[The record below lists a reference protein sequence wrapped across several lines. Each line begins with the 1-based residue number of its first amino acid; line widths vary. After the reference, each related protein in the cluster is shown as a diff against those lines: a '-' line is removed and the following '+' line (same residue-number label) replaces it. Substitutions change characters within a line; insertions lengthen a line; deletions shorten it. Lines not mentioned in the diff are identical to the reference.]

1 MGYVEGTN
9 REQVVLFP
17 AVIDDYVSAENPVR
31 FMEVFVNQLDLGGL
45 GFSKAEPEE
54 RGRPAYDPRD
64 LLKLYIYGYVNEIRS
79 SRKLERET
87 IRNVEVIWL
96 LRRLTPDHKT
106 VANFRKDNARVL
118 PGVFREFTKL
128 CRELELF
135 GAELVGIDG
144 SKFRAVNSRDRN
156 FSEAKLNKRLQWI
169 EKKIEN
175 YLAALQREDEAE
187 SETSEVS
194 AGELQAKIAALQD
207 KQVVYQGLK
216 QQLAESGEKQI
227 SLTDAEARLMKG
239 RQGQHVS
246 YNVQI
251 AVDSKHK
258 LVADY
263 AVTNEGNDVNC
274 LAELA
279 QGAQRELGVEELK
292 VCADRGYYNTAQI
305 KTCEEAGIEVHMER
319 PQPAQTE
326 GIFPLARFTYDGTKD
341 VYTCP
346 AGKRLS
352 YRIFD
357 KQKQV
362 RCYWTEAC
370 HSCSLKSQCTTGRGP
385 RKIKRPLGQDAA
397 DRMLQRV
404 AANPKLLVL
413 RKQLV
418 EHPFGT
424 IKRQMGQD
432 YFLMRGQEKV
442 RGETSLT
449 LLAYNLKRVMKLR
462 GVDKLIEALAMRNM
476 GKALAV
482 LCFSFFDTAKE
493 ALAALR
499 SYRTTK
505 SQTKVCRSLLDTSRQ
520 HIPSATVMRVLISAN

>member
-17 AVIDDYVSAENPVR
+17 AVIDDYVRGDNPVR
-31 FMEVFVNQLDLGGL
+31 FVEAFVKRLDLGAL
-45 GFSKAEPEE
+45 GFSKAEAEE

-87 IRNVEVIWL
+87 IRNVEVMWL
-96 LRRLTPDHKT
+96 LRRLRPDHKT
-106 VANFRKDNARVL
+106 IANFRKDNARVL
-118 PGVFREFTKL
+118 PGVFREFSKL

-144 SKFRAVNSRDRN
+144 SKFRAVNSRERN
-156 FSEAKLNKRLQWI
+156 FSEAKLKRRVQWMEERI
-169 EKKIEN
+169 AD
-175 YLAALQREDEAE
+175 YLAALQREDEGA
-187 SETSEVS
+187 SEPSEVS
-194 AGELQAKIAALQD
+194 AAELQAKIAALQEQ
-207 KQVVYQGLK
+207 QVVYEGLK

-251 AVDSKHK
+251 AIDSKHK

-279 QGAQRELGVEELK
+279 QGAQRELGVEELQ

-305 KTCEEAGIEVHMER
+305 KTCEDAGIEVQMER
-319 PQPAQTE
+319 PAPRQVE
-326 GIFPLARFTYDGTKD
+326 GIFPRARFTYDALKD
-341 VYTCP
+341 SYTCP

-352 YRIFD
+352 YRTFD
-357 KQKQV
+357 KEKQV
-362 RCYWTEAC
+362 SCYWTEAC
-370 HSCSLKSQCTTGRGP
+370 HRCELKSQCTTGKGP

-404 AANPKLLVL
+404 AKNPQVLEL

-449 LLAYNLKRVMKLR
+449 LLAYNLKRVMKLC
-462 GVDKLIEALAMRNM
+462 GVEKLIEALAKRNA
-476 GKALAV
+476 KNALAV
-482 LCFSFFDTAKE
+482 TCFAMFRLKRRLWHRSNGQNRELTLS
-493 ALAALR
+493 LAG
-499 SYRTTK
+499 
-505 SQTKVCRSLLDTSRQ
+505 
-520 HIPSATVMRVLISAN
+520 

>member
-9 REQVVLFP
+9 REQVILFP
-17 AVIDDYVSAENPVR
+17 AVIDDYVSGENPVR
-31 FMEVFVNQLDLGGL
+31 FMEAFVNGLELGAL
-45 GFSKAEPEE
+45 GFSKSEPEE

-87 IRNVEVIWL
+87 TRNVELMWL

-106 VANFRKDNARVL
+106 IARFRQENAGAL
-118 PGVFREFTKL
+118 PAVFREFTRV
-128 CRELELF
+128 CRQLNLY
-135 GAELVGIDG
+135 GRELVGIDG
-144 SKFRAVNSRDRN
+144 SKFRAVNSADRN
-156 FSEAKLNKRLQWI
+156 FTEAKLNKRLQWI
-169 EKKIEN
+169 EEKIAQ
-175 YLAALQREDEAE
+175 YLAALQSEDELE
-187 SETSEVS
+187 SNEQEVS
-194 AGELQAKIAALQD
+194 AAELQAKIAALQER
-207 KQVVYQGLK
+207 QLVYEGLK
-216 QQLAESGEKQI
+216 EQLVATGEQQV

-239 RQGQHVS
+239 RQGHHVS

-258 LVADY
+258 LIADF
-263 AVTNEGNDVNC
+263 AVKNEGNDLNC
-274 LAELA
+274 LAEMA
-279 QGAQRELGVEELK
+279 QGAQQQLGAEQLK

-319 PQPAQTE
+319 PQPGQTE
-326 GIFPLARFTYDGTKD
+326 GLFPLERFSYDASKD
-341 VYTCP
+341 IYLCP

-352 YRIFD
+352 YRTFD

-370 HSCSLKSQCTTGRGP
+370 RGCPLKSQCTSGKGP
-385 RKIKRPLGQDAA
+385 RKIKRPVGQDAA
-397 DRMLQRV
+397 ERMLQRV
-404 AANPKLLVL
+404 AKNPQYLEL

-424 IKRQMGQD
+424 IKRSMHQD

-449 LLAYNLKRVMKLR
+449 LLAYNLKRVLR
-462 GVDKLIEALAMRNM
+462 LIGVSELIEALAKRHLKN
-476 GKALAV
+476 ALTGPCFAV
-482 LCFSFFDTAKE
+482 LPHHSK
-493 ALAALR
+493 
-499 SYRTTK
+499 
-505 SQTKVCRSLLDTSRQ
+505 
-520 HIPSATVMRVLISAN
+520 PW

>member
-17 AVIDDYVSAENPVR
+17 AVIDDYVTADNPVR
-31 FMEVFVNQLDLGGL
+31 FVEAFVQGLDLGAL
-45 GFSKAEPEE
+45 GFSKAEPEA

-64 LLKLYIYGYVNEIRS
+64 LLKLHIYGYVNEIRS

-87 IRNVEVIWL
+87 IRNVEVMWL
-96 LRRLTPDHKT
+96 LRCLTPDHKT
-106 VANFRKDNARVL
+106 IANFRKDNVLVL

-128 CRELELF
+128 CRDLELF

-144 SKFRAVNSRDRN
+144 SKFRGVNSRDRN

-169 EKKIEN
+169 EEKIAA
-175 YLAALQREDEAE
+175 YLTALQREDEAE

-194 AGELQAKIAALQD
+194 GAELAAKIAALHE
-207 KQVVYQGLK
+207 KQVVYEGLK
-216 QQLAESGEKQI
+216 EQLAESGEKQI
-227 SLTDAEARLMKG
+227 SLTDADARLMKG
-239 RQGQHVS
+239 RQGQHVG

-258 LVADY
+258 LVADF

-274 LAELA
+274 LAEVA
-279 QGAQRELGVEELK
+279 QGAQRELGVKELK

-319 PQPAQTE
+319 PAPRQVE
-326 GIFPLARFTYDGTKD
+326 GIFPLERFSYDATKD
-341 VYTCP
+341 LYTCP

-352 YRIFD
+352 YRTFD
-357 KQKQV
+357 KAKQV

-370 HSCSLKSQCTTGRGP
+370 HRCELKSQCTTGKGP
-385 RKIKRPLGQDAA
+385 RKIKRPLDQDAA
-397 DRMLQRV
+397 DRMLRRV
-404 AANPKLLVL
+404 TGNPESLAL

-424 IKRQMGQD
+424 IKRQMGHD
-432 YFLMRGQEKV
+432 YFLLRGQEKV

-449 LLAYNLKRVMKLR
+449 LLAYNLKRVLNLLT
-462 GVDKLIEALAMRNM
+462 VDQLIEAVAKRNV
-476 GKALAV
+476 KNALPVTSFALFPFKRRPSQLSNRRNRQLTVSYAV
-482 LCFSFFDTAKE
+482 
-493 ALAALR
+493 
-499 SYRTTK
+499 
-505 SQTKVCRSLLDTSRQ
+505 
-520 HIPSATVMRVLISAN
+520 

>member
-17 AVIDDYVSAENPVR
+17 AVIDDYVSGENPVR
-31 FMEVFVNQLDLGGL
+31 FLEAFVNQLELGTL

-87 IRNVEVIWL
+87 RRNVELMWL

-106 VANFRKDNARVL
+106 IARFRQENARAL
-118 PGVFREFTKL
+118 PGVFREFTKV
-128 CRELELF
+128 CRQLDLY
-135 GAELVGIDG
+135 GRELVGIDG

-156 FSEAKLNKRLQWI
+156 FTAAKLSRRLRWI
-169 EKKIEN
+169 EEKIEQ
-175 YLAALQREDEAE
+175 YLAALQAADEAE
-187 SETSEVS
+187 GNDGEVS
-194 AGELQAKIAALQD
+194 AAELQAKIATLQER
-207 KQVVYQGLK
+207 QLVYEGLK
-216 QQLAESGEKQI
+216 EQLAESGEKQI
-227 SLTDAEARLMKG
+227 SLTDPNARLMKG
-239 RQGQHVS
+239 RQGHHVS

-258 LVADY
+258 LIADF
-263 AVTNEGNDVNC
+263 AVKNEGNDLHC
-274 LAELA
+274 LAEMA
-279 QGAQRELGVEELK
+279 QGAQQELGAAQLK
-292 VCADRGYYNTAQI
+292 VCADRGYYNTAEI
-305 KTCEEAGIEVHMER
+305 KACEDAGIEVHMER
-319 PQPAQTE
+319 PQPGQRE
-326 GIFPLARFTYDGTKD
+326 DIFPLAQFSYDDSKD

-352 YRIFD
+352 YRTFD

-370 HSCSLKSQCTTGRGP
+370 HGCPLKSQCTTSKGP
-385 RKIKRPLGQDAA
+385 RKIKRPVGQDAA
-397 DRMLQRV
+397 ERMLQRV
-404 AANPKLLVL
+404 AENPKYLEL

-424 IKRQMGQD
+424 IKRAMHQD

-442 RGETSLT
+442 SGETSLT
-449 LLAYNLKRVMKLR
+449 LLAYNLRRVLNLV
-462 GVDKLIEALAMRNM
+462 GVDKLITVLAMRNL
-476 GKALAV
+476 KN
-482 LCFSFFDTAKE
+482 
-493 ALAALR
+493 LAAQ
-499 SYRTTK
+499 SYFNLFA
-505 SQTKVCRSLLDTSRQ
+505 SPQM
-520 HIPSATVMRVLISAN
+520 P

>member
-17 AVIDDYVSAENPVR
+17 AVIDDYVTADNPVR
-31 FMEVFVNQLDLGGL
+31 FVEAFVQRLDLVAL

-64 LLKLYIYGYVNEIRS
+64 LLKLYLYGYLNEVRS

-87 IRNVEVIWL
+87 IRNVEVMWL

-106 VANFRKDNARVL
+106 IANFRKDNVGVL

-128 CRELELF
+128 CRKLQLF

-144 SKFRAVNSRDRN
+144 SKFRAVNSRERN
-156 FSEAKLNKRLQWI
+156 FSENKLNQRLQWI
-169 EKKIEN
+169 EARIQD

-187 SETSEVS
+187 SETSAVS
-194 AGELQAKIAALQD
+194 AAELQAKIAALQE
-207 KQVVYQGLK
+207 QQMVYEGLK
-216 QQLAESGEKQI
+216 QQLAETGEKQI
-227 SLTDAEARLMKG
+227 SLTDADARLMNG

-274 LAELA
+274 LAALA
-279 QGAQRELGVEELK
+279 QGAQRELGVKELR

-319 PQPAQTE
+319 PQPRQLE
-326 GIFPLARFTYDGTKD
+326 GIFPLEQFSYDRSRD
-341 VYTCP
+341 VYLCP

-352 YRIFD
+352 YRTFD
-357 KQKQV
+357 KEKQV

-370 HSCSLKSQCTTGRGP
+370 HRCELKSQCTTGKGP
-385 RKIKRPLGQDAA
+385 RKLKRPVGQDAA
-397 DRMLQRV
+397 DRMLRRV
-404 AANPKLLVL
+404 AENPQWLGL

-424 IKRQMGQD
+424 IKRSMGQD

-442 RGETSLT
+442 SGETSLT
-449 LLAYNLKRVMKLR
+449 LLAYNLKRVLKLR
-462 GVDKLIEALAMRNM
+462 GVDKLIEALAKRKVKN
-476 GKALAV
+476 AWPV
-482 LCFSFFDTAKE
+482 SCFNLFAFQRKLWQRMSS
-493 ALAALR
+493 LR
-499 SYRTTK
+499 R
-505 SQTKVCRSLLDTSRQ
+505 RQ
-520 HIPSATVMRVLISAN
+520 HELNVAVVV

>member
-1 MGYVEGTN
+1 MGYIEGTN

-17 AVIDDYVSAENPVR
+17 AVIDDYVSGDNPVR
-31 FMEVFVNQLDLGGL
+31 FVEAFVKRLDLGAL
-45 GFSKAEPEE
+45 GFSKAEAEE

-87 IRNVEVIWL
+87 IRNVEVMWL

-106 VANFRKDNARVL
+106 IANFRKDNARVL
-118 PGVFREFTKL
+118 PGVFREFSKL

-144 SKFRAVNSRDRN
+144 SKFRAVNSRERN
-156 FSEAKLNKRLQWI
+156 FSEGKLNRRLQWMEERI
-169 EKKIEN
+169 AD
-175 YLAALQREDEAE
+175 YLAALQREDEGA
-187 SETSEVS
+187 SEPSEVS
-194 AGELQAKIAALQD
+194 AAELQAKLAALQEQ
-207 KQVVYQGLK
+207 QVVYEGLK

-258 LVADY
+258 LVAAY

-305 KTCEEAGIEVHMER
+305 KTCEDAGIEVHMER
-319 PQPAQTE
+319 PAPRQVE
-326 GIFPLARFTYDGTKD
+326 GIFPLERFTYDAIKD
-341 VYTCP
+341 SYTCP

-352 YRIFD
+352 YRTFD
-357 KQKQV
+357 KEKRV

-370 HSCSLKSQCTTGRGP
+370 QRCELKSQCTTGKGP

-404 AANPKLLVL
+404 AEDPQVLEL

-449 LLAYNLKRVMKLR
+449 LLAYNLKRVMKLL
-462 GVDKLIEALAMRNM
+462 GVDKLIEALAKRNA
-476 GKALAV
+476 KNALAV
-482 LCFSFFDTAKE
+482 TCFTMFRLKRRLWHRSNGQNRELTLSFAG
-493 ALAALR
+493 
-499 SYRTTK
+499 
-505 SQTKVCRSLLDTSRQ
+505 
-520 HIPSATVMRVLISAN
+520 

>member
-1 MGYVEGTN
+1 MGYVEGTD

-17 AVIDDYVSAENPVR
+17 AVIDDYVTADNPVR
-31 FMEVFVNQLDLGGL
+31 FVEAFVKGLDLRAL
-45 GFSKAEPEE
+45 GFSKAEAEE

-64 LLKLYIYGYVNEIRS
+64 LLKLHIYGYVNEIRS

-87 IRNVEVIWL
+87 IRNVEVMWL

-106 VANFRKDNARVL
+106 IANFRKDNVLVL

-128 CRELELF
+128 CRTLGLF
-135 GAELVGIDG
+135 GTELVGIDG

-156 FSEAKLNKRLQWI
+156 FSESKLNKRLQWI
-169 EKKIEN
+169 EEKIAD
-175 YLAALQREDEAE
+175 YLAALAREDEAE

-194 AGELQAKIAALQD
+194 AAELQAKLAALQE
-207 KQVVYQGLK
+207 KQVVYEGLR

-227 SLTDAEARLMKG
+227 SLTDADARLMKG

-258 LVADY
+258 LVADF

-274 LAELA
+274 LAEMA
-279 QGAQRELGVEELK
+279 QGAQRELGVKELK

-305 KTCEEAGIEVHMER
+305 KTCEDAGIEVHMER
-319 PQPAQTE
+319 PAPRQVE
-326 GIFPLARFTYDGTKD
+326 GIFPLEQFTYDAPKD
-341 VYTCP
+341 SYICP

-352 YRIFD
+352 YRTFD
-357 KQKQV
+357 KAKQV

-370 HSCSLKSQCTTGRGP
+370 HRCELKSQCTTGKGP

-397 DRMLQRV
+397 DRMLQRLKE
-404 AANPKLLVL
+404 NPKALEL

-432 YFLMRGQEKV
+432 YFLLRGQEKV
-442 RGETSLT
+442 RGEVSLT
-449 LLAYNLKRVMKLR
+449 LLAYNLKRVTKLL
-462 GVDKLIEALAMRNM
+462 GVDKLIEALAKRNV
-476 GKALAV
+476 KHAL
-482 LCFSFFDTAKE
+482 LMTCFALFPGIDRSKSRAK
-493 ALAALR
+493 L
-499 SYRTTK
+499 Y
-505 SQTKVCRSLLDTSRQ
+505 CR
-520 HIPSATVMRVLISAN
+520 V

>member
-1 MGYVEGTN
+1 MGYVEGTD

-17 AVIDDYVSAENPVR
+17 AVIDDYVSADNPVR
-31 FMEVFVNQLDLGGL
+31 FVEAFVKQLELGAL

-64 LLKLYIYGYVNEIRS
+64 LLKLYLYGYVNEIRS

-87 IRNVEVIWL
+87 KRNVELMWL

-106 VANFRKDNARVL
+106 IANFRKDNARAL
-118 PGVFREFTKL
+118 PGVFREFTKV
-128 CRELELF
+128 CRQLNF
-135 GAELVGIDG
+135 YGRELVGIDG

-156 FSEAKLNKRLQWI
+156 FSEAKLKQRLQWI
-169 EKKIEN
+169 EEKIEK
-175 YLAALQREDEAE
+175 YLAALQAEDETDNNGSEDSGAE
-187 SETSEVS
+187 LE
-194 AGELQAKIAALQD
+194 AKIAALQERRL
-207 KQVVYQGLK
+207 VYEGLK
-216 QQLAESGEKQI
+216 QQLAESGEKQL
-227 SLTDAEARLMKG
+227 SLTDADARLMKG
-239 RQGQHVS
+239 RQGHHVG

-258 LVADY
+258 LVADF

-279 QGAQRELGVEELK
+279 QGAQQELGVKELK

-305 KTCEEAGIEVHMER
+305 KTCEDAGIEVHMER
-319 PQPAQTE
+319 PRPAQTE
-326 GIFPLARFTYDGTKD
+326 GIFPLERFSFDAAKD

-352 YRIFD
+352 YRTFD
-357 KQKQV
+357 KEKQA

-370 HSCSLKSQCTTGRGP
+370 HSCALKSQCTTGKGP
-385 RKIKRPLGQDAA
+385 RKIRRPVGQDAA

-404 AANPKLLVL
+404 AKNPQFVEL

-432 YFLMRGQEKV
+432 YFLMCGQEKV
-442 RGETSLT
+442 RGEASLT
-449 LLAYNLKRVMKLR
+449 LLAYNLKRVIKLL
-462 GVDKLIEALAMRNM
+462 GADKLITALAKVNLN
-476 GKALAV
+476 A
-482 LCFSFFDTAKE
+482 CQFSTQAF
-493 ALAALR
+493 LPYIR
-499 SYRTTK
+499 SFAGTTK
-505 SQTKVCRSLLDTSRQ
+505 
-520 HIPSATVMRVLISAN
+520 

>member
-31 FMEVFVNQLDLGGL
+31 FVEAFVKGLDLVAL

-87 IRNVEVIWL
+87 IRNVEVMWL

-106 VANFRKDNARVL
+106 IANFRKDNALVL

-128 CRELELF
+128 CRGLQLF

-144 SKFRAVNSRDRN
+144 SKLRAVNSQDRN
-156 FSEAKLNKRLQWI
+156 FSAAKLNKRLQWI
-169 EKKIEN
+169 EERIQE
-175 YLAALQREDEAE
+175 YLAALQREDEVE
-187 SETSEVS
+187 SKSNEVS
-194 AGELQAKIAALQD
+194 AAELQTKIAALQE
-207 KQVVYQGLK
+207 KQVVYEGLK
-216 QQLAESGEKQI
+216 QQLAESGAKQI
-227 SLTDAEARLMKG
+227 SLTDADARLMKG

-274 LAELA
+274 LAALA
-279 QGAQRELGVEELK
+279 QGAQRELGVKQLR

-319 PQPAQTE
+319 PAPRQVE
-326 GIFPLARFTYDGTKD
+326 GIFPLQRFTYDALKD
-341 VYTCP
+341 SYSCP

-352 YRIFD
+352 YRTFD
-357 KQKQV
+357 KEKQV

-370 HSCSLKSQCTTGRGP
+370 HRCELKNQCTTGKGP

-404 AANPKLLVL
+404 AANPKWLGL

-424 IKRQMGQD
+424 IKRQMRQD
-432 YFLMRGQEKV
+432 YFLLRGQEKV
-442 RGETSLT
+442 SGETSLT
-449 LLAYNLKRVMKLR
+449 LLAYNLKRVLKLQ
-462 GVDKLIEALAMRNM
+462 GVEQLIEALAKRNM
-476 GKALAV
+476 KNAWPV
-482 LCFSFFDTAKE
+482 NCFNLFTF
-493 ALAALR
+493 
-499 SYRTTK
+499 
-505 SQTKVCRSLLDTSRQ
+505 Q
-520 HIPSATVMRVLISAN
+520 

>member
-31 FMEVFVNQLDLGGL
+31 FMEAFVNGLELGAL
-45 GFSKAEPEE
+45 GFSKAAPEE
-54 RGRPAYDPRD
+54 RGRPPYDPRD

-87 IRNVEVIWL
+87 TRNVELMWL

-106 VANFRKDNARVL
+106 IANFRNENARVL
-118 PGVFREFTKL
+118 PTVFREFTKV
-128 CRELELF
+128 CRRLNLF
-135 GAELVGIDG
+135 GRELVGIDG
-144 SKFRAVNSRDRN
+144 SKFRAVNSADRN
-156 FSEAKLNKRLQWI
+156 FSEAKLNKRLRWI
-169 EKKIEN
+169 EEKIEQ
-175 YLAALQREDEAE
+175 YMAALQAEDEVE
-187 SETSEVS
+187 SNESEVS
-194 AGELQAKIAALQD
+194 ADELQAKIAALQE
-207 KQVVYQGLK
+207 
-216 QQLAESGEKQI
+216 QQLVYEGIKEQLVESGEKQI
-227 SLTDAEARLMKG
+227 SLTDPEARLMKG
-239 RQGQHVS
+239 RQGRHVS

-258 LVADY
+258 LVTDFG
-263 AVTNEGNDVNC
+263 VTNEGNDLNC

-279 QGAQRELGVEELK
+279 QGAQQELGAKQLK

-305 KTCEEAGIEVHMER
+305 KACEEAGIEVHMER
-319 PQPAQTE
+319 PRPAQTE
-326 GIFPLARFTYDGTKD
+326 GIFPLQRFTYDATRD
-341 VYTCP
+341 VYSCP

-352 YRIFD
+352 YRTFD
-357 KQKQV
+357 KEKQV

-370 HSCSLKSQCTTGRGP
+370 HGCPLKSQCTTGRGP

-404 AANPKLLVL
+404 AENPKYLKL

-424 IKRQMGQD
+424 IKRPMGHD

-449 LLAYNLKRVMKLR
+449 LLAYNLKRVLKLV
-462 GVDKLIEALAMRNM
+462 GLDQLIAALAKRNLK
-476 GKALAV
+476 KALRLDLFASPLMLWQQPNRYHEQNHQRRAQV
-482 LCFSFFDTAKE
+482 GTLIL
-493 ALAALR
+493 AL
-499 SYRTTK
+499 
-505 SQTKVCRSLLDTSRQ
+505 Q
-520 HIPSATVMRVLISAN
+520 

>member
-1 MGYVEGTN
+1 MSYVEGTN

-17 AVIDDYVSAENPVR
+17 AVIDDYVTADNPVR
-31 FMEVFVNQLDLGGL
+31 FVDAFVKELDLGAL

-64 LLKLYIYGYVNEIRS
+64 LLKLYVYGYVNEVRS

-87 IRNVEVIWL
+87 IRNVEVMWL

-106 VANFRKDNARVL
+106 IANFRKDNVQVL
-118 PGVFREFTKL
+118 PEVFREFTRL
-128 CRELELF
+128 CRELQLF

-169 EKKIEN
+169 EERIAD
-175 YLAALQREDEAE
+175 YLAALQREDETE

-194 AGELQAKIAALQD
+194 AAELQAKIAALHE
-207 KQVVYQGLK
+207 KQVVYEGLK

-227 SLTDAEARLMKG
+227 SLTDADARLMKG
-239 RQGQHVS
+239 RQGQHVG

-258 LVADY
+258 LVTDF

-279 QGAQRELGVEELK
+279 QGAQRALGVKELK
-292 VCADRGYYNTAQI
+292 VCADRGYYNSAQI
-305 KTCEEAGIEVHMER
+305 KTCEDAGIEVHMER
-319 PQPAQTE
+319 PAARQVE
-326 GIFPLARFTYDGTKD
+326 GIFPLERFTYDAPKD
-341 VYTCP
+341 SYICP

-352 YRIFD
+352 YRTFD
-357 KQKQV
+357 KEKQV

-370 HSCSLKSQCTTGRGP
+370 HRCEMKSQCTTGKGP
-385 RKIKRPLGQDAA
+385 RKLKRPLGQDAA
-397 DRMLQRV
+397 DRMLLRV
-404 AANPKLLVL
+404 AENRKSLEL

-442 RGETSLT
+442 SGETSLT
-449 LLAYNLKRVMKLR
+449 LLAYNLKRVLNLLT
-462 GVDKLIEALAMRNM
+462 VDKLIEAVAKRKVKNGLPFTCIAVFALKRRRWQRLDRQNHELTLSLA
-476 GKALAV
+476 
-482 LCFSFFDTAKE
+482 T
-493 ALAALR
+493 
-499 SYRTTK
+499 
-505 SQTKVCRSLLDTSRQ
+505 
-520 HIPSATVMRVLISAN
+520 

>member
-1 MGYVEGTN
+1 MSYVEGTN

-17 AVIDDYVSAENPVR
+17 AVIDDYVSADNPVR
-31 FMEVFVNQLDLGGL
+31 FVDAFVKELDLGAL

-64 LLKLYIYGYVNEIRS
+64 LLKLYVYGYVNEVRS

-87 IRNVEVIWL
+87 IRNVEVMWL

-106 VANFRKDNARVL
+106 IANFRKDNVQVL
-118 PGVFREFTKL
+118 PEVFREFTRL
-128 CRELELF
+128 CRELQLF

-169 EKKIEN
+169 EERIAD
-175 YLAALQREDEAE
+175 YLAALQREDETE

-194 AGELQAKIAALQD
+194 AAELQAKIAALHE
-207 KQVVYQGLK
+207 KQVVYEGLK

-227 SLTDAEARLMKG
+227 SLTDADARLMKG
-239 RQGQHVS
+239 RQGQHVG

-258 LVADY
+258 LVTDF

-279 QGAQRELGVEELK
+279 QGAQRALGVKELK
-292 VCADRGYYNTAQI
+292 VCADRGYYNSAQI
-305 KTCEEAGIEVHMER
+305 KTCEDAGIEVHMER
-319 PQPAQTE
+319 PAARQVE
-326 GIFPLARFTYDGTKD
+326 GIFPLERFTYDAPKD
-341 VYTCP
+341 SYICP

-352 YRIFD
+352 YRTFD
-357 KQKQV
+357 KEKQV

-370 HSCSLKSQCTTGRGP
+370 HRCEMKSQCTTGKGP
-385 RKIKRPLGQDAA
+385 RKLKRPLGQDAA
-397 DRMLQRV
+397 DRMLLRV
-404 AANPKLLVL
+404 AENRKSLEL

-442 RGETSLT
+442 SGETSLT
-449 LLAYNLKRVMKLR
+449 LLAYNLKRVLNLLT
-462 GVDKLIEALAMRNM
+462 VDKLIEAVAKRKVKNGLPFTCIAVFALKRRRWQRLDRQNHELTLSLA
-476 GKALAV
+476 
-482 LCFSFFDTAKE
+482 T
-493 ALAALR
+493 
-499 SYRTTK
+499 
-505 SQTKVCRSLLDTSRQ
+505 
-520 HIPSATVMRVLISAN
+520 